1 VTVSETPLIHERPA
15 LLRYGGAVLVVVA
28 SVLVRLPLQPL
39 LGDGVPFLFF
49 FPAIAAAAWYGG
61 LGPGLLATALS
72 TLAADYFFLPPVHS
86 FGLPNLAGG
95 VQAAL
100 FAAIGVFL
108 SVLHEK
114 LHRMRSAAESATLE
128 GRRREEA
135 LRRAQSVAGESE
147 ERFRITA
154 DSAPVMIWMAG
165 TDKRY
170 DWFNQAWLDF
180 SGRTMEEEIGNG
192 WEEAIH
198 PDDLERC
205 LETYVTSF
213 DARRELSMEYR
224 LRRRDGE
231 YRWLLDHG
239 VPRFGTGGDFEGY
252 IGTCIDITDRRS
264 AEEELR
270 RSLESQRQD
279 HEELGVMNRIGR
291 ILAAEL
297 DRERLVQSLTDE
309 ATQALHAQFGAFF
322 YNVVEENK
330 EAYVLYTLSG
340 VPREA
345 FAQFPMPRNTDVF
358 GPTFRGEGIL
368 RSADIT
374 RDPRYGRNA
383 PYHGMPEGH
392 LPVRSY
398 LAAPVVS
405 RSGEVLGGLFF
416 GHAQT
421 GVFGEREE
429 RVLAGLAVQAAIALD
444 NATLFRQAET
454 SREAAEA
461 ASRSKDEF
469 LATVSHELRTPLNA
483 ILGWAQLL
491 LTDGFDPQRRER
503 GMETI
508 VRNARLQSQLIDDL
522 LDVSRIVSGK
532 MRLDVQPADLVAVI
546 DAAVASVSPAA
557 EAKRITLRKVL
568 DPLAGPVSGD
578 PARLQQVVWNLLSNA
593 VKFTPK
599 EGKVEVRLERVNSHL
614 EIIVADNGIGISPE
628 FLPQV
633 FDRFRQL
640 DSSTTRHYGGLGLGL
655 AIVRHLVELHGGTVR
670 VESPGSGQGSTFVVL
685 LPVSIAHLA
694 PADRRRVHPQAA
706 LGPSDPCRDD
716 PALDLRGIRV
726 LVVDDEPDARE
737 TVQQI
742 LEHCNA
748 EVATAGS
755 AREALDLLP
764 RWRPHVLL
772 SDIGM
777 AGEDGYDLIRQVRA
791 LPVESGGRTPA
802 AALTAF
808 ARAEDRLR
816 TLRAGFQIH
825 VSKPVDIRELAT
837 VVASLARGASPEA
850 GPGPGVKPA
859 AGPSSPPG

>member
-1 VTVSETPLIHERPA
+1 MNETPSILERPA
-15 LLRYGGAVLVVVA
+15 LLRYGGAVLAVVV

-39 LGDGVPFLFF
+39 LGGGVPFLFF
-49 FPAIAAAAWYGG
+49 FPAIAVAAWYGG

-72 TLAADYFFLPPVHS
+72 TAAADYFFLPPVHS
-86 FGLPNLAGG
+86 FGLPSLASG

-108 SVLHEK
+108 SLLHEK
-114 LHRMRSAAESATLE
+114 LHGLRRVAESAALE
-128 GRRREEA
+128 GRRREDE
-135 LRRAQSVAGESE
+135 LRRAESVASESE
-147 ERFRITA
+147 ERFRIMA

-165 TDKRY
+165 TDKLC
-170 DWFNQAWLDF
+170 DWFNQEWLDF
-180 SGRTMEEEIGNG
+180 SGRTLEEETGYG
-192 WEEAIH
+192 WAEGIH
-198 PDDLERC
+198 PDDRERSLEV
-205 LETYVTSF
+205 YATSF
-213 DARRELSMEYR
+213 DARREFSMEYR

-239 VPRFGTGGDFEGY
+239 VPRFGRDGGFAGY
-252 IGTCIDITDRRS
+252 IGTCIDITDRRG

-279 HEELGVMNRIGR
+279 HEELEVMNRIGR

-309 ATQALHAQFGAFF
+309 ATQALHARFGSFF
-322 YNVVEENK
+322 YNVIEENK
-330 EAYVLYTLSG
+330 ESYVLYTLSG

-345 FAQFPMPRNTDVF
+345 FSQFPMPRNTHVF
-358 GPTFRGEGIL
+358 GPTFRGEGIV

-374 RDPRYGRNA
+374 LDPRYGRNP

-398 LAAPVVS
+398 LAAPVIS

-416 GHAQT
+416 GHEEV

-444 NATLFRQAET
+444 NATLFRQAEA
-454 SREAAEA
+454 SREAAET

-491 LTDGFDPQRRER
+491 MSSGADAQRRER
-503 GMETI
+503 GLDTI
-508 VRNARLQSQLIDDL
+508 VRNAKLQAQLIDDL

-532 MRLDVQPADLVAVI
+532 MRLDVQPTDLVSVI
-546 DAAVASVSPAA
+546 EAAVASVSPAA
-557 EAKRITLRKVL
+557 EAKRIALRKVL
-568 DPLAGPVSGD
+568 DPLAGPVAGD

-599 EGKVEVRLERVNSHL
+599 EGKVEVRLERVNSHV
-614 EIIVADNGIGISPE
+614 EILVADNGIGISHE

-655 AIVRHLVELHGGTVR
+655 AIVRHLVELHGGAVR
-670 VESPGSGQGSTFVVL
+670 AESPGPGQGTTFVVM
-685 LPVSIAHLA
+685 LPVSIAHLS
-694 PADRRRVHPQAA
+694 PADRRRVHPQAE
-706 LGPSDPCRDD
+706 LGSSDPCRDD
-716 PALDLRGIRV
+716 PTLDLRGIRV

-737 TVQQI
+737 TLQQI

-748 EVATAGS
+748 EVRAVGS
-755 AREALDLLP
+755 AREALETLP

-791 LPVESGGRTPA
+791 LPAGSGGQTPA

-808 ARAEDRLR
+808 ARGEDRLR
-816 TLRAGFQIH
+816 TLHAGFQLH
-825 VSKPVDIRELAT
+825 VPKPVDIRELAA
-837 VVASLARGASPEA
+837 VVASLARGAR
-850 GPGPGVKPA
+850 PGATPGVGAGVSPA
-859 AGPSSPPG
+859 DPPSPPG